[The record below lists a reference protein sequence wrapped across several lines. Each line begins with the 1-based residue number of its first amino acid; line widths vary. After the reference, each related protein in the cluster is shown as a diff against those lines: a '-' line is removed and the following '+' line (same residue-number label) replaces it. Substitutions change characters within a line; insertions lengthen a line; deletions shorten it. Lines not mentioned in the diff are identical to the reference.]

1 MSINQRNETNGIF
14 IPLQEQYNNSQQNM
28 AIPQNQYYQPAAF
41 PQGVNPQ
48 QVISNQPLPQVIYID
63 SSKLNTTSSSSITCP
78 FCRNQVYTQVSKR
91 FNWLSCVLCMW
102 AGICCWAGLQF
113 CRNKELNCNDA
124 EHFCPICR
132 NKIGDYSSC

>member
-1 MSINQRNETNGIF
+1 MDINQRQGPNGIY
-14 IPLQEQYNNSQQNM
+14 IPLQEQNNSNPN
-28 AIPQNQYYQPAAF
+28 IVVPPNPYLQPAAF
-41 PQGVNPQ
+41 QAPYNPQ

-63 SSKLNTTSSSSITCP
+63 TSKLGTSPSFYTCP
-78 FCRNQVYTQVSKR
+78 FCRNQITTEVKKK
-91 FNWLSCVLCMW
+91 FNWFSCALCWW

-124 EHFCPICR
+124 EHYCPICR